1 MEQSITIQSIN
12 YSGELVNILFKPDI
26 SETVYNLGDQTLPY
40 VFNSNT
46 ISSELEIFG
55 TYTILILSNNCPYF
69 LNAPRITPTPT
80 PTVTPTRTQTPT
92 PTPTVTPTPT
102 FDPCK
107 VPTPTPTI
115 TTTPTI
121 TPTPTSTPAPT
132 CTDPCSCVTKTPT
145 PTPTITPTITP
156 TSSPLPE
163 PPGIYFGKFS
173 GATITGGDVTNLTF
187 VLTNDPTNDYLIFP
201 SGVSPEYGYVLIPN
215 YIPQPSA
222 FYNSALGCTG
232 FIIPT
237 NIIGTIFI
245 IDGNGFPI
253 NYNIYRTYN
262 SFTGL
267 VNSWLCS

>member
-26 SETVYNLGDQTLPY
+26 SETVYNLGNQTLPY
-40 VFNSNT
+40 IFSSNT

-55 TYTILILSNNCPYF
+55 SYTMLILSNNCPYF
-69 LNAPRITPTPT
+69 LNVPRITPTPT

-92 PTPTVTPTPT
+92 PTPTVTPTPSYN
-102 FDPCK
+102 PCN
-107 VPTPTPTI
+107 VPTPTPT
-115 TTTPTI
+115 
-121 TPTPTSTPAPT
+121 
-132 CTDPCSCVTKTPT
+132 V
-145 PTPTITPTITP
+145 TP

-173 GATITGGDVTNLTF
+173 GTTITSGDVSNLTF
-187 VLTNDPTNDYLIFP
+187 VITNDPTNDYLTFP
-201 SGVSPEYGYVLIPN
+201 LGVSPEYGYVLIPD
-215 YIPQPSA
+215 YMSQPSA
-222 FYNSALGCTG
+222 FYNSTLGCNG
-232 FIIPT
+232 FVIPT
-237 NIIGTIFI
+237 NMIGTIFI

-262 SFTGL
+262 AFTGL